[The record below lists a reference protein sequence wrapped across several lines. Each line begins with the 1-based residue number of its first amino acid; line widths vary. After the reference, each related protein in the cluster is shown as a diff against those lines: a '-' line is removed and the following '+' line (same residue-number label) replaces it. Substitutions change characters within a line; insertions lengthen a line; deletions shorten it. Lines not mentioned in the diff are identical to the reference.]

1 MFFTIGGA
9 HSHPLCQ
16 MRKELTWCMGNN
28 CALIQ
33 KTCDSLL
40 QYKTLSDK
48 EQQCMD
54 AFFKM
59 KKGFELYQME
69 NCFNVFFANVFQD
82 FLFLG
87 IKTACERGDMSFM
100 LNGIFQGNR
109 IRMLKSNWLSRGI
122 DHSEELVGVILAF
135 AANDLALVEKMTP
148 ISLGLSV
155 NGYYKSQYN
164 MIYALFRKDSEM
176 EKTAEKQLHQFL
188 SKKQS
193 KFDIIF
199 SQYLL
204 ELYYGNITG
213 ISNCLQELCN
223 SITRANWVQEDI
235 FLSTSYYKLGRSVAL
250 FVHGLYHLAHFCL
263 EEEDFLQIKM
273 PEHKT
278 FINVYEVFNR
288 KNGFLSG
295 DNLIPFTHI
304 SRFMERFTDLDI
316 IPELSLYTHPLAGD
330 KLLDVS
336 SFQSDYF
343 NNLQLNDLLSFRWEE
358 DKYVFQSIS

>member
-87 IKTACERGDMSFM
+87 IKIACERGDMSFM

-155 NGYYKSQYN
+155 NGYYKSHYN
-164 MIYALFRKDSEM
+164 MIYAMFRKDTEL
-176 EKTAEKQLHQFL
+176 EKIAEKQLRHFL

-193 KFDIIF
+193 KFDTIF

-223 SITRANWVQEDI
+223 NITRTNWVQEEI
-235 FLSTSYYKLGRSVAL
+235 LLSTSYYKLGRSVAL
-250 FVHGLYHLAHFCL
+250 FVHGLYHLAYFYL
-263 EEEDFLQIKM
+263 EEKDFLQIKM
-273 PEHKT
+273 SEHKT
-278 FINVYEVFNR
+278 FINAYEVFNR
-288 KNGFLSG
+288 KNGFLPG
-295 DNLIPFTHI
+295 DNLISFAYI
-304 SRFMERFTDLDI
+304 SRFMDCFTNLDI
-316 IPELSLYTHPLAGD
+316 IPELLIIDDPVDGD
-330 KLLDVS
+330 KYVDVS
-336 SFQSDYF
+336 SFRRDYF
-343 NNLQLNDLLSFRWEE
+343 NNLQSNDLLSFRQEG

>member
-1 MFFTIGGA
+1 MDKKYV
-9 HSHPLCQ
+9 Q
-16 MRKELTWCMGNN
+16 
-28 CALIQ
+28 IQ

-40 QYKTLSDK
+40 QYKTLFNKKWQCLKVYNEMK
-48 EQQCMD
+48 EKFTLYRMERC
-54 AFFKM
+54 
-59 KKGFELYQME
+59 FE
-69 NCFNVFFANVFQD
+69 VFFDKVFKD
-82 FLFLG
+82 LLFLG
-87 IKTACERGDMSFM
+87 IKYACETDDMSYM
-100 LNGIFQGNR
+100 INSIFQANR
-109 IRMLKSNWLSRGI
+109 IGMIRNNWVAGGR
-122 DHSEELVGVILAF
+122 DHSKELVSIILAF
-135 AANDLALVEKMTP
+135 AANDLDLVEKMTP

-358 DKYVFQSIS
+358 DKYVFHKSPSTN

>member
-1 MFFTIGGA
+1 MDKKYV
-9 HSHPLCQ
+9 Q
-16 MRKELTWCMGNN
+16 
-28 CALIQ
+28 IQ

-48 EQQCMD
+48 EQQCKD
-54 AFFKM
+54 AFLKM

-69 NCFNVFFANVFQD
+69 NCFNVFFTNVFQD

-135 AANDLALVEKMTP
+135 SANDLPLVEKMMP
-148 ISLGLSV
+148 VKLGLSV
-155 NGYYKSQYN
+155 NGYYKSHYN
-164 MIYALFRKDSEM
+164 MIYAMFRKDTDL
-176 EKTAEKQLHQFL
+176 EKIAEKQLRHFL

-193 KFDIIF
+193 KFDTIF

-204 ELYYGNITG
+204 ELYYRNITG

-223 SITRANWVQEDI
+223 NITRTNWVQEEI
-235 FLSTSYYKLGRSVAL
+235 LLSTSYNKLGRSVAL
-250 FVHGLYHLAHFCL
+250 FVHGLYHLAYFYL
-263 EEEDFLQIKM
+263 EEKEFLQIKM

-278 FINVYEVFNR
+278 FINAYEVFNQ
-288 KNGFLSG
+288 KNSFLSG
-295 DNLIPFTHI
+295 DNLISFAHI
-304 SRFMERFTDLDI
+304 SRFMDRFTNLDI
-316 IPELSLYTHPLAGD
+316 IPEVLAVDDPLDGD
-330 KLLDVS
+330 KYVDVA
-336 SFQSDYF
+336 SFRRNYF
-343 NNLQLNDLLSFRWEE
+343 NNLMRNDLLSFRREE
-358 DKYVFQSIS
+358 DKYVFQSIA